1 MTAPR
6 TVATELKGVRSC
18 RLRGGTMSKRGHTY
32 LVQFERI
39 GGKVRAKAKFDFA
52 GHPLRALISRYL
64 FADAEDSA
72 AGSIVH
78 HGNTLKYLGEFL
90 TGGREHDLNPRTFQ
104 AFLRWMINTTDK
116 NGAARFGEESIINSA
131 NITVKL
137 YRCGLDNSHPGF
149 SQRDLDAIL
158 VTRKNLLRGLRQRA
172 AQVSIDKALSEETY
186 YDLLRAVS
194 LELEQCRLVLAQRN
208 AGERFTL
215 YNYGAQSAMHLDPNP
230 YVVLAA
236 YCGLLNGVRAPEF
249 NSLGRADL
257 RVDRE
262 SGRHELYLN
271 APNKADGFIPVS
283 DVFVE
288 VWSLCEEWDKEARDS
303 AGDSGSSGGEAGFV
317 YFYGGNQFR
326 GAIPV
331 HTIVLNRSFLPSF
344 YEKWFRHEVEGRP
357 LLHAENDV
365 SSPLKC
371 PYSKFRNAFAV
382 HFAGR
387 ERNRHTT
394 KEVLRHKDVSTSERF
409 YLNTTKLDHAKK
421 VYYALKPE
429 AQILAMGLKNPVAA
443 GIAAETLERAKSAG
457 ALLPHGV
464 CGVAMSGDDCVR
476 ASGCLEC
483 PHLVVIASRKP
494 RFEADR
500 DQYLKKADVLH
511 AKGDIRGAENALS
524 QAKLCQAHI
533 ARIDYTFG
541 GVANG

>member
-1 MTAPR
+1 MTNPR
-6 TVATELKGVRSC
+6 TGAAELKGTRSYL
-18 RLRGGTMSKRGHTY
+18 LRGGTISKRGHTY
-32 LVQFERI
+32 TVRFERV
-39 GGKVRAKAKFDFA
+39 GGKEHVTAKFDFSR
-52 GHPLRALISRYL
+52 HPLRALISRYL
-64 FADAEDSA
+64 FVNAEDSA
-72 AGSIVH
+72 AGGVAYKGSI
-78 HGNTLKYLGEFL
+78 LKYLEEFL
-90 TGGREHDLNPRTFQ
+90 MGENEHDLSPRTFQ
-104 AFLRWMINTTDK
+104 AFLRWMLNTTDK
-116 NGAARFGEESIINSA
+116 NGAARFGEQTIITSA
-131 NITVKL
+131 NTTVQL
-137 YRCGLDNSHPGF
+137 YRCGLDNNHPGF

-158 VTRKNLLRGLRQRA
+158 VARKNLLRGLRQQA

-186 YDLLRAVS
+186 YNLLRAVS

-208 AGERFTL
+208 AGERPTL
-215 YNYGAQSAMHLDPNP
+215 YNYGVQSAKHLDPNP

-249 NSLGRADL
+249 NSLKRADL

-262 SGRHELYLN
+262 GGRHELYLN

-288 VWSLCEEWDKEARDS
+288 VWSLCEEWDEEARAS
-303 AGDSGSSGGEAGFV
+303 AGDGDSSQDEAGFV

-326 GAIPV
+326 RPIPV
-331 HTIVLNRSFLPSF
+331 HTVVLNRSFLPPF

-365 SSPLKC
+365 SSSLWC
-371 PYSKFRNAFAV
+371 PYSKYRNAFAV

-409 YLNTTKLDHAKK
+409 YLNSTKLDHAKK

-443 GIAAETLERAKSAG
+443 GVAAETLERAKSAG

-464 CGVAMSGDDCVR
+464 CGTAMRGDDCVR

-483 PHLVVIASRKP
+483 PHLVVIASRRP
-494 RFEADR
+494 RFEEDR
-500 DQYLKKADVLH
+500 DQYLKKADVLQ
-511 AKGDIRGAENALS
+511 AKGDVRGAENALS

-533 ARIDYTFG
+533 TRIDSTFCG
-541 GVANG
+541 GANG